1 MFSRKQFNSERE
13 RFRLFDLRSNLTNSF
28 SIRSRKSIRLAL
40 IGGFIA
46 SFFLSLRRKCT
57 TFFSTHVRSIIP
69 SNFPFVKWKLE
80 NFFHA
85 MNRDERRTF
94 ARSWNYSS
102 LYPPTRLKRE
112 QKRNKIR
119 GRILGSNSPFFS
131 TARYFNALIA
141 AVRLSPPSPRGRG
154 EVSTRF
160 EARRYREISRL
171 VVTRPG
177 NELLVIVVVERKGGP
192 VLLVENWLPSGG
204 VKNHRT
210 A

>member
-1 MFSRKQFNSERE
+1 MRVFFFSPCDGNARLS
-13 RFRLFDLRSNLTNSF
+13 FRRTH
-28 SIRSRKSIRLAL
+28 SINHPLE
-40 IGGFIA
+40 F
-46 SFFLSLRRKCT
+46 SLREM
-57 TFFSTHVRSIIP
+57 
-69 SNFPFVKWKLE
+69 E

-112 QKRNKIR
+112 QKRMKIR

-204 VKNHRT
+204 VKNHRRQG
-210 A
+210 

>member
-46 SFFLSLRRKCT
+46 SFFFSSPCDGNARLSFRRTRSINHPLEFSLREM
-57 TFFSTHVRSIIP
+57 
-69 SNFPFVKWKLE
+69 E

-119 GRILGSNSPFFS
+119 GRILGSNSPTLSFP
-131 TARYFNALIA
+131 
-141 AVRLSPPSPRGRG
+141 RLAIL
-154 EVSTRF
+154 T
-160 EARRYREISRL
+160 L
-171 VVTRPG
+171 
-177 NELLVIVVVERKGGP
+177 
-192 VLLVENWLPSGG
+192 
-204 VKNHRT
+204 
-210 A
+210 

>member
-46 SFFLSLRRKCT
+46 SFF
-57 TFFSTHVRSIIP
+57 FFPLLATEMHDFLFDARVRSITP

-119 GRILGSNSPFFS
+119 GRILGSNSPTLSFP
-131 TARYFNALIA
+131 
-141 AVRLSPPSPRGRG
+141 RLAIL
-154 EVSTRF
+154 T
-160 EARRYREISRL
+160 L
-171 VVTRPG
+171 
-177 NELLVIVVVERKGGP
+177 
-192 VLLVENWLPSGG
+192 
-204 VKNHRT
+204 
-210 A
+210 

>member
-46 SFFLSLRRKCT
+46 SFFFFSSPCDGNARLSFRRTRSINHPLEFSLREM
-57 TFFSTHVRSIIP
+57 
-69 SNFPFVKWKLE
+69 E

-119 GRILGSNSPFFS
+119 GRILGSNSPTLSFP
-131 TARYFNALIA
+131 
-141 AVRLSPPSPRGRG
+141 RLAIL
-154 EVSTRF
+154 T
-160 EARRYREISRL
+160 L
-171 VVTRPG
+171 
-177 NELLVIVVVERKGGP
+177 
-192 VLLVENWLPSGG
+192 
-204 VKNHRT
+204 
-210 A
+210 

>member
-46 SFFLSLRRKCT
+46 SFFFFPLLATEMHDFLFDARSINHPLEFSLREM
-57 TFFSTHVRSIIP
+57 
-69 SNFPFVKWKLE
+69 E

-119 GRILGSNSPFFS
+119 GRILGSNSPTLSFP
-131 TARYFNALIA
+131 
-141 AVRLSPPSPRGRG
+141 RLAIL
-154 EVSTRF
+154 T
-160 EARRYREISRL
+160 L
-171 VVTRPG
+171 
-177 NELLVIVVVERKGGP
+177 
-192 VLLVENWLPSGG
+192 
-204 VKNHRT
+204 
-210 A
+210 